1 MIAVG
6 SDDSNPG
13 AGSKVL
19 LLEYSENSRRWTKTD
34 SVPSVCDAVHDIA
47 FAPNLGRSYHL
58 LAVATKDV
66 RILTLKPRQSVL
78 FPLSPRFHFQVVNIS

>member
-66 RILTLKPRQSVL
+66 RILTLKPRQWVL
-78 FPLSPRFHFQVVNIS
+78 FSMSTDFQEVNIF